1 MEDSGEGGTG
11 ALRLEFLNAP
21 VWAPVLAVFGRPGG
35 EWMAQVDVVVFE
47 VVGGRAWRRSCQCG
61 GEGGRPDFRRVCLK
75 VEARELRVAV

>member
-35 EWMAQVDVVVFE
+35 EWMAQVRVVIEVF
-47 VVGGRAWRRSCQCG
+47 CG
-61 GEGGRPDFRRVCLK
+61 GAGWW
-75 VEARELRVAV
+75 